1 MTEYIIIIIMC
12 YSASLPP
19 SYSMSSLPPWFINC
33 NDHITSHQSGKSH
46 SPVGVPW
53 WVGVGGSQSFV
64 ISLVNISLYW
74 DGEMARW
81 RDGVLPRL
89 TLADWLDHSG
99 SNLYE
104 NEFCWCWWSETWPS
118 RDLGIKYPPNRWP
131 DHELLRRGKTPRIW
145 AWTSHQWKIKT
156 LGASHSSL
164 QS

>member
-33 NDHITSHQSGKSH
+33 NDHIASHQSGKSQ
-46 SPVGVPW
+46 SPG
-53 WVGVGGSQSFV
+53 GGGRVGGSQSFV
-64 ISLVNISLYW
+64 IALVNIWLHSASRSCSTNTHT
-74 DGEMARW
+74 G
-81 RDGVLPRL
+81 RL
-89 TLADWLDHSG
+89 TDLII
-99 SNLYE
+99 NLYE

-131 DHELLRRGKTPRIW
+131 DHELLSRAGGKSPRIW

-156 LGASHSSL
+156 LGTSHSSL